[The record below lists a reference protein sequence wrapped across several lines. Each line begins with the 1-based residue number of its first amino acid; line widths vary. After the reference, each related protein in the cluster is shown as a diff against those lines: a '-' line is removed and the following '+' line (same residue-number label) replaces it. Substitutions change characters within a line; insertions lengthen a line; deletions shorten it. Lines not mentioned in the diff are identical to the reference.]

1 VRSYRQ
7 YCALARTLD
16 LLGDR
21 WTLLII
27 RELAVRPC
35 RYTDLRDG
43 LPGIATNLLADRL
56 RELQAA
62 GVISAEY
69 APAPVASTLYALTD
83 WGAGLRPILI
93 ALGRWGAARLLPDGR
108 HGDHFRSHW
117 ASLGAEAVYADAD
130 LSGLA
135 PVSILIDAGGDPVL
149 LTAGPPGFTTTPAT
163 VRTQADITLAGEPDT
178 VVALLN
184 GRLHPDQLDPDQ
196 RAALHADDDALR
208 RFTALTDRARAARE
222 PSPAG

>member
-1 VRSYRQ
+1 MRSYRQ

-27 RELAVRPC
+27 RELAMRPC

-43 LPGIATNLLADRL
+43 LPGIATNLLAERL

-62 GVISAEY
+62 GVIRAEH
-69 APAPVASTLYALTD
+69 APPPVATTLYALTD

-93 ALGRWGAARLLPDGR
+93 ALGRWGAARLLPDGQ

-117 ASLGAEAVYADAD
+117 AGLGAEAIYADAD
-130 LSGLA
+130 LSGLE
-135 PVSILIDAGGDPVL
+135 PVRILIDAGGDPVL
-149 LTAGPPGFTTTPAT
+149 LTAGPDGFTTTPAT
-163 VRTQADITLAGEPDT
+163 AGTPADVTLACDPDT

-184 GRLHPDQLDPDQ
+184 GRLPPDRLDPDQ
-196 RAALHADDDALR
+196 RAALHADQDALR
-208 RFTALTDRARAARE
+208 RFTALTDRARTARE
-222 PSPAG
+222 ATSA